1 MTYSKTWLQPLGRIF
16 LSAIFIISGLGKAF
30 NFAGTVTFMDSA
42 GIPFAGIALVL
53 ALILEIGGGLA
64 LLLGWRVQHAAYT
77 LIIFSVLATLALH
90 LDFSVQANQVAF
102 FKNVGL
108 IGGLFYV
115 ITFGAGK
122 WSVDNKHGD
131 SSKIS
136 ETSAV

>member
-1 MTYSKTWLQPLGRIF
+1 MTYSQTWMQPLGRIF

-30 NFAGTVTFMDSA
+30 NFSGTVTFMDSA

-64 LLLGWRVQHAAYT
+64 LLLGWRVQHAAYA
-77 LIIFSVLATLALH
+77 LIVFSVLATLFFH

-102 FKNVGL
+102 FKNLGL

-122 WSVDNKHGD
+122 WNVDRKHGD
-131 SSKIS
+131 SHQ
-136 ETSAV
+136 TSDASPV